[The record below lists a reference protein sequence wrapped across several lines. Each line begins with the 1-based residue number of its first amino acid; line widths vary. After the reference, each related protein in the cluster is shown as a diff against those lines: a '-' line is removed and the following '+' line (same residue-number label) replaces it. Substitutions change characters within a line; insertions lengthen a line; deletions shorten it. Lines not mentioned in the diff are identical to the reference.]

1 MFLMP
6 LHMVQISKVKY
17 FGFCY
22 LLLDLWVDL
31 RSICL
36 LMVALIFICWPTFH
50 ILKSN
55 PPIYNK
61 KHLILGDT
69 TSDTLKVILCHIFSS
84 QANFKNRDTWKVPWL
99 LHVSTY
105 TAHTCTTIKKK
116 TRKEEGNIDHVNPIC
131 V

>member
-1 MFLMP
+1 MP

-84 QANFKNRDTWKVPWL
+84 QANFKIEIHGKFHGYRTCQ
-99 LHVSTY
+99 
-105 TAHTCTTIKKK
+105 HTQHIHAQQLKRKQEK
-116 TRKEEGNIDHVNPIC
+116 RKETLIM
-131 V
+131 